1 MKDLN
6 DNEKKVLN
14 KIIKASVISTG
25 GEFTDFDE
33 LMEEITLF
41 TENQV
46 KGYLSQLQKK
56 KYISI
61 CEEFLTINPGEKY
74 QYLNYNRSFV

>member
-1 MKDLN
+1 MKNLN
-6 DNEKKVLN
+6 DNEKKVLD
-14 KIIKASVISTG
+14 KIIEASVISTG

-33 LMEEITLF
+33 LMQEITLF

-56 KYISI
+56 EYILI
-61 CEEFLTINPGEKY
+61 CEEFLSINAGEKFKHFD
-74 QYLNYNRSFV
+74 YNFVK